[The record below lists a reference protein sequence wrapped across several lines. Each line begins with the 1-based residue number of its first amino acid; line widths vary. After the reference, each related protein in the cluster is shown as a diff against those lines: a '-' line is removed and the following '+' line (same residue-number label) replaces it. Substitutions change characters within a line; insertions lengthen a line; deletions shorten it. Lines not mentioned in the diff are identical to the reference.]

1 MIAISFFI
9 SADSPCSVEAR
20 TPMSV
25 VARLLRGMGKRR
37 ELTFIS
43 YSEGEA
49 TGSAPGSPVFVAI
62 THFNE
67 AEAGKT

>member
-1 MIAISFFI
+1 
-9 SADSPCSVEAR
+9 
-20 TPMSV
+20 MSV

-49 TGSAPGSPVFVAI
+49 TGSASGSPVFVAI